1 MSRNTTKIYISYKTQ
16 CQLKTNFDII
26 VVNNKL
32 ILFKKRKKST
42 TKTYLSLVTQ
52 LKTTTVS
59 EIKKTNYSLQTNIPI
74 FTTPCL
80 SPMKPLSTHLFN
92 ILIVPSSNACSAE
105 DWSFLSRTLY
115 CLVVIL

>member
-1 MSRNTTKIYISYKTQ
+1 MIKFFLYLLLTVTQQHLKHPNNITMSRNTTKIYISYKTQ

-52 LKTTTVS
+52 LKTTTVL
-59 EIKKTNYSLQTNIPI
+59 EIKN
-74 FTTPCL
+74 
-80 SPMKPLSTHLFN
+80 
-92 ILIVPSSNACSAE
+92 
-105 DWSFLSRTLY
+105 
-115 CLVVIL
+115 

>member
-1 MSRNTTKIYISYKTQ
+1 MIKFFLYLLLTVTQQHLKHPNNITMSRNTTKIYTSYKTQ

-52 LKTTTVS
+52 LKTTTVL
-59 EIKKTNYSLQTNIPI
+59 EIKN
-74 FTTPCL
+74 
-80 SPMKPLSTHLFN
+80 
-92 ILIVPSSNACSAE
+92 
-105 DWSFLSRTLY
+105 
-115 CLVVIL
+115 